1 MVGDLNP
8 TPVSVTQPWKS
19 KTLWASA
26 IVAIA
31 PFLPVVGPVIL
42 ANQGWVMPFLGAVFT
57 ALRLTTND
65 SIGLK

>member
-19 KTLWASA
+19 KTLWASV

-31 PFLPVVGPVIL
+31 TFLPVVGPAIL
-42 ANQGWVMPFLGAVFT
+42 ANQQWIIPALGFIFG
-57 ALRLTTND
+57 ALRLTTD
-65 SIGLK
+65 DAIGLK